1 MPLIRSKL
9 ISMRNFNMHRTFCI
23 VAATL
28 MTVSPFG
35 QMALAES
42 ETDRLREALRSA
54 IAQTRT
60 LEDQQAALQARQAES
75 DRERDRL
82 KHEVEATKARTQA
95 VEKAHADAVDE
106 FNRRLDERN
115 DVLEKWKAAYEE
127 AANVA
132 RDKDTERAKFE
143 SESKAFKASSKSC
156 AARNIKLVAVG
167 NDLLGRL
174 EAVEL
179 GDILAAHEPLVGY
192 KRVEVQNLLR
202 DYQDKILEQRA
213 NP

>member
-1 MPLIRSKL
+1 MQ
-9 ISMRNFNMHRTFCI
+9 NFNMRPSLFI
-23 VAATL
+23 FVATL
-28 MTVSPFG
+28 MAALSYG
-35 QMALAES
+35 QVVRAES

-60 LEDQQAALQARQAES
+60 LEDQQAAAQARQAES

-82 KHEVEATKARTQA
+82 KHEIDAAKARTQA
-95 VEKAHADAVDE
+95 VEKAHAEAVEE
-106 FNRRLDERN
+106 FNRRLEERN

-127 AANVA
+127 AASVA
-132 RDKDTERAKFE
+132 RDKDAERAKFE
-143 SESKAFKASSKSC
+143 TESKTFKASAKSC
-156 AARNIKLVAVG
+156 ATRNIKLVAVG
-167 NDLLGRL
+167 NDLLERL

-179 GDILAAHEPLVGY
+179 GDVLAAHEPLIGF
-192 KRVEVQNLLR
+192 KRVEIQNLLR